1 MMKTKRVKRAPNYKA
16 PALEK
21 GLDILE
27 FLSASNSPQT
37 LSEVALGLKRTSSQI
52 FRMLLVLE
60 RRGYVFRDQ
69 GSGKYDLSLKL
80 YSIARSHHYLDLLLK
95 SSRRPM
101 KDLGEQLCES
111 CYLAVLDGKDLL
123 ILAAT
128 PAPGPLL
135 VHVKL
140 GGRMPWGDSTSGRLL
155 AAFMAADQRRRQL
168 GVGTTAELREIAAR
182 GWIAERS
189 PTHPGVR
196 TLAVPVR
203 LPAGWVAL
211 GIVSIEARNQPL
223 WTEEIVAACRK
234 AAARISEAMGFPPA

>member
-1 MMKTKRVKRAPNYKA
+1 MPNYKA

-27 FLSASNSPQT
+27 FLAASNSPQS

-52 FRMLLVLE
+52 FRMLLALE
-60 RRGYVFRDQ
+60 RRGYVFRDP

-80 YSIARSHHYLDLLLK
+80 YSIARSHHYLDLLLQVG
-95 SSRRPM
+95 RQPM
-101 KDLGEQLCES
+101 RDLSEQLRES
-111 CYLAVLDGKDLL
+111 CFLAILDGKELL
-123 ILAAT
+123 ILAGT

-135 VHVKL
+135 VHVKF
-140 GGRMPWGDSTSGRLL
+140 GERVPWDQTTAGRLL
-155 AAFMAADQRRRQL
+155 AAFMPADQRRRQL
-168 GVGTTAELREIAAR
+168 GLGTTAELKEIAGR

-189 PTHPGVR
+189 PLHPGVR

-203 LPAGWVAL
+203 LPAGWAAL
-211 GIVSIEARNQPL
+211 GVVSIDARDQSL